1 LEKINSIVNVNESV
15 LSNLCIKD
23 LSNVLNSIKDYYP
36 ISDDLVNNI
45 LNNKITINDSLMND
59 LESLIKD
66 KLFGNLSSVS
76 SSLLREKIKSLLKP
90 PLLNELIDLMSNM
103 GYSIDEILNQLVKYV
118 SMLDKTLNV

>member
-23 LSNVLNSIKDYYP
+23 LSNVLNSIKEYYP

-45 LNNKITINDSLMND
+45 LNNKITINNSLMND

-103 GYSIDEILNQLVKYV
+103 GYSIDEILNQFVKYV

>member
-1 LEKINSIVNVNESV
+1 
-15 LSNLCIKD
+15 
-23 LSNVLNSIKDYYP
+23 
-36 ISDDLVNNI
+36 
-45 LNNKITINDSLMND
+45 MND

>member
-23 LSNVLNSIKDYYP
+23 LSNVLNSIKEYYP